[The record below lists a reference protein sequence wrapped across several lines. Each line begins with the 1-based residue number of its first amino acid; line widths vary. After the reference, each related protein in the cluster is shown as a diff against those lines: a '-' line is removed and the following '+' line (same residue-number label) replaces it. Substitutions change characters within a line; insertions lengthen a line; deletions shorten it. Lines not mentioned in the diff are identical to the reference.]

1 MIGMKKKIFLTLEVE
16 SDDEINL
23 DDKYIEWD
31 LRQEIS
37 CASNIY
43 EIVYIKQEVIQKND
57 DEEMEG

>member
-1 MIGMKKKIFLTLEVE
+1 MIGVKKRIFLTLEVE

-37 CASNIY
+37 CTSNTYDILS
-43 EIVYIKQEVIQKND
+43 IKQMLMQDGEKERD
-57 DEEMEG
+57 T

>member
-1 MIGMKKKIFLTLEVE
+1 MIGVKKRIFLTLEVE

-37 CASNIY
+37 CASNTYDILS
-43 EIVYIKQEVIQKND
+43 IKQMLMQDGEKERD
-57 DEEMEG
+57 T